1 MHDAYFATL
10 QSRFSGTADNSPA
23 LFEDALRRAEAQVP
37 GKQRKRFFPHCRRP
51 ARRQEPE
58 RYKKMLQLN
67 RQLCFTLVFVMDRKA
82 VFLFLAL
89 FLSHVAAA
97 HADSVKDALRQKY
110 QNQLLALRAPL
121 TGRTQKFDSA
131 GQPVN
136 LPSAGEWLFYG
147 GIYVEKLDVS
157 NDKLSLEGPQV
168 APTDKKKKGKPVFV
182 PIGKPVKVEIHL
194 DQPLVSADQAQV
206 VMDRVFFLGEEALHH
221 TQPEYRR
228 SDNAGSVGPVYSIS
242 KEGVKYPQSVYTP
255 EPEFSEKAR
264 RAKYQG
270 TVILNIVVDKEG
282 NVSRIKLV
290 RPLGMGLDE
299 NAMEGLKTWR
309 FKPAT
314 RNGQPVAVEMNIE
327 VAFNL
332 Y

>member
-1 MHDAYFATL
+1 M
-10 QSRFSGTADNSPA
+10 N
-23 LFEDALRRAEAQVP
+23 
-37 GKQRKRFFPHCRRP
+37 
-51 ARRQEPE
+51 
-58 RYKKMLQLN
+58 
-67 RQLCFTLVFVMDRKA
+67 RKA

-89 FLSHVAAA
+89 FLSHAATA
-97 HADSVKDALRQKY
+97 HADNVKDTLKHKY
-110 QNQLLALRAPL
+110 QNQLLALRSPL

-136 LPSAGEWLFYG
+136 PPSAGEWLFYG

-194 DQPLVSADQAQV
+194 DQPLVSADQAQA
-206 VMDRVFFLGEEALHH
+206 VMDRVFFLGAEALKH

-228 SDNAGSVGPVYSIS
+228 SGGIIPDEPAYPLG
-242 KEGVKYPQSVYTP
+242 KDGVKAPQATYTP

-264 RAKYQG
+264 HAKYQG
-270 TVILNIVVDKEG
+270 TVILNVVVDKEG

>member
-1 MHDAYFATL
+1 
-10 QSRFSGTADNSPA
+10 
-23 LFEDALRRAEAQVP
+23 
-37 GKQRKRFFPHCRRP
+37 
-51 ARRQEPE
+51 
-58 RYKKMLQLN
+58 
-67 RQLCFTLVFVMDRKA
+67 
-82 VFLFLAL
+82 
-89 FLSHVAAA
+89 
-97 HADSVKDALRQKY
+97 
-110 QNQLLALRAPL
+110 
-121 TGRTQKFDSA
+121 
-131 GQPVN
+131 
-136 LPSAGEWLFYG
+136 
-147 GIYVEKLDVS
+147 
-157 NDKLSLEGPQV
+157 
-168 APTDKKKKGKPVFV
+168 
-182 PIGKPVKVEIHL
+182 VEIHL